1 MYSYETVGKGA
12 SIIRMSAVGNYSTNT
27 IMKQWKKE
35 TGGGGGGGGGGGVKN
50 IEFLGVFKKRQVDF
64 PGFN

>member
-12 SIIRMSAVGNYSTNT
+12 CIIRMSAVGNYSTNT

-35 TGGGGGGGGGGGVKN
+35 TGGGRGFKN

>member
-12 SIIRMSAVGNYSTNT
+12 CIIRMSAVGNYSTNT

-35 TGGGGGGGGGGGVKN
+35 TGGGGGGFKN
-50 IEFLGVFKKRQVDF
+50 IEFLGVFNKRQVDF

>member
-12 SIIRMSAVGNYSTNT
+12 CIIRMSAVGNYSTNT

-35 TGGGGGGGGGGGVKN
+35 TGVGWGGEGVKN
-50 IEFLGVFKKRQVDF
+50 IEFSGVFKKRQVDF

>member
-1 MYSYETVGKGA
+1 MCSYETVGKGA
-12 SIIRMSAVGNYSTNT
+12 CIIRMSAVGNYSTNT

-35 TGGGGGGGGGGGVKN
+35 TGVGGGVKN

>member
-35 TGGGGGGGGGGGVKN
+35 TGGGGGVKN
-50 IEFLGVFKKRQVDF
+50 IEFSGVFKRRQVDF
-64 PGFN
+64 PGLN

>member
-35 TGGGGGGGGGGGVKN
+35 TGGGGVKN

>member
-35 TGGGGGGGGGGGVKN
+35 TGGGGVKN
-50 IEFLGVFKKRQVDF
+50 IEF
-64 PGFN
+64 

>member
-35 TGGGGGGGGGGGVKN
+35 TGRGVKN
-50 IEFLGVFKKRQVDF
+50 IEFSGVFKRRQVDF
-64 PGFN
+64 PGLN

>member
-12 SIIRMSAVGNYSTNT
+12 CIIRMSAVGNYSTNT
-27 IMKQWKKE
+27 IVKQWKKE
-35 TGGGGGGGGGGGVKN
+35 TGVGGRGFKN
-50 IEFLGVFKKRQVDF
+50 IEFSGVFKKRQVDF

>member
-35 TGGGGGGGGGGGVKN
+35 TGGGGGGVKKK
-50 IEFLGVFKKRQVDF
+50 EFLGVFKKRQVDF

>member
-35 TGGGGGGGGGGGVKN
+35 TGGGGGGGLRIN
-50 IEFLGVFKKRQVDF
+50 NF
-64 PGFN
+64 

>member
-12 SIIRMSAVGNYSTNT
+12 CIIRMSAVGNYSTNT

-35 TGGGGGGGGGGGVKN
+35 TGVVGGGGGGLRKYN
-50 IEFLGVFKKRQVDF
+50 FKGYLINGK
-64 PGFN
+64 